1 MELSVT
7 AISTSALDPL
17 VDAVG
22 AVLNHLDLN
31 IGILHGEIGDQV
43 AEKAGAEQRREAQGE
58 FAGAVFV
65 GGLHIVQRLLIQ
77 VQDLLGLGPQAQTLV
92 GQVLLPVE
100 GVKEL
105 NTQLLLQFFDRDGQR
120 GLRHRQTLCCLGGA
134 ARHRRKIIQLF
145 DIHWNAFLPCAGIG
159 AHFVSS

>member
-1 MELSVT
+1 MEKL
-7 AISTSALDPL
+7 
-17 VDAVG
+17 
-22 AVLNHLDLN
+22 
-31 IGILHGEIGDQV
+31 GIKSPKKQAPNSGEQ
-43 AEKAGAEQRREAQGE
+43 AQGE

-120 GLRHRQTLCCLGGA
+120 GLR
-134 ARHRRKIIQLF
+134 QLP
-145 DIHWNAFLPCAGIG
+145 DSLLPW
-159 AHFVSS
+159 SSCPPVPPP